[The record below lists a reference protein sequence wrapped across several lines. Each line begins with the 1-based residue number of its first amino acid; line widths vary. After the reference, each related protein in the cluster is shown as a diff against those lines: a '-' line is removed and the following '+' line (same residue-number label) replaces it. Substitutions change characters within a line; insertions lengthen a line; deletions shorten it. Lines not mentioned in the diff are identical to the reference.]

1 MVTYEHTKVTKM
13 TVVFIGR
20 DSVAIFKVYGVTVDN
35 FGFIA
40 SVK

>member
-13 TVVFIGR
+13 TIVFIAR
-20 DSVAIFKVYGVTVDN
+20 DFVDILKVYGETDAD
-35 FGFIA
+35 FDLIT

>member
-13 TVVFIGR
+13 TIVFIAR
-20 DSVAIFKVYGVTVDN
+20 DFVDIFKVYGETDAD
-35 FGFIA
+35 FDLIT